1 MEPIAQGPGGIAK
14 VSANVK
20 VGEPRVTRRLGES
33 ITFVVHIPLSID
45 LLLDL
50 RLDKQR
56 FVVAGDI
63 ALRATARA
71 AEPLL
76 LTVDV
81 AKPRP
86 SDITVN
92 VSSKSI
98 RGEVLRILAGVDG
111 EIRRFIAQYVAERN
125 RFARNRKPR
134 KSSMWPTSWIRPG
147 TARSGSRRWEV
158 CVAQRWLFAAIFV
171 TAALMTGCSIGKT
184 TPAAFTASRSTSTS
198 ASSAAT
204 SSTEAAPPSQLDI
217 SQCVDVTGANADL
230 LAASDKDAA
239 RKAADTLEEYDPPAQ
254 VKDAIEHFVST
265 GGAHANDPDY
275 PKNNQI
281 LDGWVKQVCPN

>member
-1 MEPIAQGPGGIAK
+1 MQNHDYVTYEEFGRRFFEVAVTLTASPPRLPTSRAASSQWNRSPRPRRIAK

-20 VGEPRVTRRLGES
+20 IREPRVTRKLGDL
-33 ITFVVHIPLSID
+33 ITFVIHIPLSID

-56 FVVAGDI
+56 FMVAGDI

-76 LTVDV
+76 LIVDV

-111 EIRRFIAQYVAERN
+111 EIRRFIAQYVSAEIDS
-125 RFARNRKPR
+125 P
-134 KSSMWPTSWIRPG
+134 KSQAAQVIN
-147 TARSGSRRWEV
+147 
-158 CVAQRWLFAAIFV
+158 VA
-171 TAALMTGCSIGKT
+171 
-184 TPAAFTASRSTSTS
+184 
-198 ASSAAT
+198 
-204 SSTEAAPPSQLDI
+204 EQLD
-217 SQCVDVTGANADL
+217 
-230 LAASDKDAA
+230 
-239 RKAADTLEEYDPPAQ
+239 
-254 VKDAIEHFVST
+254 ST
-265 GGAHANDPDY
+265 WSGP
-275 PKNNQI
+275 
-281 LDGWVKQVCPN
+281 